1 MDGKEIYN
9 FIKPHLG
16 NIHPTGHRNTDMDN
30 IKNFKK
36 YQELINC
43 LLEDLDS
50 TFYYSKNSYG
60 AYEDSV
66 KAINNKAKEVMI
78 ETYKWLDDYQD
89 EFK

>member
-1 MDGKEIYN
+1 MNGKEIYN

-16 NIHPTGHRNTDMDN
+16 NIHPTTCYTTNME
-30 IKNFKK
+30 KLSNFRK

-50 TFYYSKNSYG
+50 SFYRSKNS
-60 AYEDSV
+60 YEDSV
-66 KAINNKAKEVMI
+66 KTINNRAKEVMI
-78 ETYKWLDDYQD
+78 ETYKWLDDYNDD